1 MHLVYYCFVQITN
14 YNQHLLCVYLQI
26 YMVSSTAQTYGQ
38 EYNFYPLSHMGAEE
52 GLKDMQMGGTTPR
65 MDRRAE
71 GMLQIPSP
79 QISPDATA
87 TA

>member
-1 MHLVYYCFVQITN
+1 MTAWCPHSLTR
-14 YNQHLLCVYLQI
+14 HRLQGTWSVVLG
-26 YMVSSTAQTYGQ
+26 MQSSTC
-38 EYNFYPLSHMGAEE
+38 ELLSRAGGLCWSIRHCLGAEE
-52 GLKDMQMGGTTPR
+52 ASNDMQMGGTAPR